1 MSLSLSVC
9 LPASVPRSPL
19 RLCISLSLSVS
30 VSLSLSLSPSDSLS
44 LSLSLTRL
52 PSKLPLCLCRKLA
65 VKTRNGLKQSE
76 LELECRAIRV
86 VCSFQQTCKL
96 VQRCDPNHTAFV
108 IHRTHPALLAMT
120 SMTCCS
126 PPHPHLARAARTYI
140 ACTHM
145 HTQTRLLTA
154 VNPLQKSPLALLIF
168 EHRSAKNTD

>member
-1 MSLSLSVC
+1 MHSLPTPPPSPAFSLSL
-9 LPASVPRSPL
+9 P
-19 RLCISLSLSVS
+19 LSVS
-30 VSLSLSLSPSDSLS
+30 VSICLSLSFSLSPSDSLS